1 MALSKRFPTIL
12 LAVVA
17 SALTVTGVVLAA
29 TDPNPGGVAKDTL
42 TLNGYPPHSASLL
55 VMVSTGQAY
64 SLSANVNVNFS
75 TDSAQAIVHFPMV
88 FSVASVDLRWVNDH
102 LYAGSAEATSG
113 PYLSVP
119 LKQPALFGIALEMT
133 KPDIALITGFPRETI
148 TRNGYITTYDFQ
160 RDNVAIT
167 TIFGGAGQQASIGS
181 VDWQISVG
189 SEGQV
194 IGSTLHVKGPH
205 AATTITAT
213 VLAYNNKVRIS
224 APVSGQIQPVANS
237 IIRRLLDSAPLRA
250 VLIPQNLT
258 SLGQLHLN

>member
-29 TDPNPGGVAKDTL
+29 TDPNPGGLSKDTL

-55 VMVSTGQAY
+55 VTVSTGQAY
-64 SLSANVNVNFS
+64 SLSANVNLNFS
-75 TDSAQAIVHFPMV
+75 TDSAEAIVHFPLV
-88 FSVASVDLRWVNDH
+88 FSVASVDLRLVNDH

-119 LKQPALFGIALEMT
+119 MKRPALFGIALEMT

-148 TRNGYITTYDFQ
+148 THNGYITTYDFQ

-167 TIFGGAGQQASIGS
+167 TILGGAGQQASVGS
-181 VDWQISVG
+181 IDWQVSVG

-194 IGSTLHVKGPH
+194 IGSTLRIKGPH
-205 AATTITAT
+205 ATTTITAT
-213 VLAYNNKVRIS
+213 VLAYNNKVSIS
-224 APVSGQIQPVANS
+224 APAPGQIQPVGTS
-237 IIRRLLDSAPLRA
+237 IIRRLLNSAPLSS